1 MIAQVAE
8 LLYAHGSVPCAL
20 LIGMMV
26 QIQFGALR
34 IYENSYH

>member
-8 LLYAHGSVPCAL
+8 LLYAHGSVSCSL
-20 LIGMMV
+20 LIDMMV

-34 IYENSYH
+34 INENSYH